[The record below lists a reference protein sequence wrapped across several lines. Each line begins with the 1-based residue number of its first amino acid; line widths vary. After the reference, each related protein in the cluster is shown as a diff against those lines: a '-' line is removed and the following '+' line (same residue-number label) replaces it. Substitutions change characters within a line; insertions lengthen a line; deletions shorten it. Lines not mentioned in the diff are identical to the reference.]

1 MGSSI
6 TYLMIWYIGSIN
18 RLTILDLLGTTDESV
33 TAAKLAV
40 LSLAAAGSLIIAF
53 IERHR
58 QVRYC

>member
-1 MGSSI
+1 
-6 TYLMIWYIGSIN
+6 MIWYIGSIN